1 MSIASKSNHR
11 AIAGRILT
19 APLILAVPPFQD
31 SIYVVA
37 QKQPGAGAV
46 VES

>member
-1 MSIASKSNHR
+1 VSIASKSNHK

-19 APLILAVPPFQD
+19 VPLILAVPPFQG

-37 QKQPGAGAV
+37 QKQPGKGAV